1 MPYTVWGLTVECW
14 HSILASHFASRQAC
28 APLLTLVQEA
38 IEHCFIRSV
47 LHSQFLLEFYGLF
60 QELPVVVSSLLCCRM
75 HVCVLDA
82 PTITSMSQKVWLNE
96 SLRQN

>member
-47 LHSQFLLEFYGLF
+47 LHSQFLLEF
-60 QELPVVVSSLLCCRM
+60 
-75 HVCVLDA
+75 
-82 PTITSMSQKVWLNE
+82 
-96 SLRQN
+96 